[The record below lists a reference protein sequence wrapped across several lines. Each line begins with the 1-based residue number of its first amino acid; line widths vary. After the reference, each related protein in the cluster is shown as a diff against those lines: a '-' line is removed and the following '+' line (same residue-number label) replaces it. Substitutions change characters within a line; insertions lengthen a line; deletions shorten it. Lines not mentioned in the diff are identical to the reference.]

1 MFELSDKVA
10 LITGAS
16 GGIGMSIVKK
26 MKQCGAKLIISGT
39 RQNVLNDLASELGND
54 VKTII
59 TDLNNKDDVLNL
71 AKEAEASFGHI
82 DILINNAGI
91 TADNLFLRMKDDEW
105 DQVINVNLS
114 APMRLT
120 RQVIKGMLKRRYG
133 RVIFISSVVG
143 YSGNAGQSNYAASKS
158 ALVGF
163 TKSIALE
170 VASRGITCNL
180 IAPGFIST
188 PMTDKLSD
196 DQKKN
201 IIENIPV
208 NRLGK
213 VDDISN
219 GCVYLASDEAGFITG
234 TTLHINGGMSMI

>member
-105 DQVINVNLS
+105 DRVINVNLS